1 MGSLAVLVTGAQP
14 PGLLR
19 LGVLVLHLATPCVPD
34 AYPKGWAE
42 DTPGRWS
49 GARWWRLTRRL
60 DAVRGVDP
68 LLVALGLLTLVTG
81 LVDAACYLGLGRVFT
96 ANMTGNVV
104 LLAFGAAGTQGLP
117 VLGPTVSL
125 MVFLVGAAGG
135 GRLAGRL
142 VGPANTPVS
151 ASARQRWLT
160 ITLLIELGL
169 VITAGVVAIGLPVD
183 GGGTR
188 RYVVIALLAAALGLQ
203 NATVRRLAVPDL
215 TTTVL
220 TLTLTGL
227 AADFGVAG
235 RSPRVGRRL
244 AAVGL
249 MAAGALVGALLL
261 RVDVALPVLAAAV
274 VIALATVVLRFG
286 GSRETT

>member
-1 MGSLAVLVTGAQP
+1 MQQMEGEAVPTAAGS
-14 PGLLR
+14 R
-19 LGVLVLHLATPCVPD
+19 RF
-34 AYPKGWAE
+34 
-42 DTPGRWS
+42 DTV
-49 GARWWRLTRRL
+49 RR
-60 DAVRGVDP
+60 ADP
-68 LLVALGLLTLVTG
+68 LLVGLGVLTLVTG

-125 MVFLVGAAGG
+125 LVFLVGAAGG
-135 GRLAGRL
+135 GWLAARL
-142 VGPANTPVS
+142 VGPANADVS
-151 ASARQRWLT
+151 ASARQRWLS
-160 ITLLIELGL
+160 ITLLIELAL
-169 VITAGVVAIGLPVD
+169 VTAAGVVAIGLPVD
-183 GGGTR
+183 GGGGR
-188 RYVVIALLAAALGLQ
+188 RYAVIALLAAALGLQ
-203 NATVRRLAVPDL
+203 NSTVRRLAVPDL

-227 AADFGVAG
+227 AADFGLAG

-249 MAAGALVGALLL
+249 MAAGALMGALLL

-274 VIALATVVLRFG
+274 VITLAAVALRFG
-286 GSRETT
+286 RTPETSSADSFAAVTRPGSRHSRGA

>member
-1 MGSLAVLVTGAQP
+1 MES
-14 PGLLR
+14 
-19 LGVLVLHLATPCVPD
+19 
-34 AYPKGWAE
+34 E
-42 DTPGRWS
+42 
-49 GARWWRLTRRL
+49 
-60 DAVRGVDP
+60 AVRTATGSRRFDAMRHADP
-68 LLVALGLLTLVTG
+68 FLVALGLLTLVTG

-125 MVFLVGAAGG
+125 LVFLVGATGG
-135 GRLAGRL
+135 GRLATRL
-142 VGPANTPVS
+142 VGPATTPVS
-151 ASARQRWLT
+151 ASARHRWLG

-169 VITAGVVAIGLPVD
+169 VLTGGVVAIGLPVD
-183 GGGTR
+183 GGSGR
-188 RYVVIALLAAALGLQ
+188 HYVVIALLAAALGLQ

-227 AADFGVAG
+227 AADSRLAG
-235 RSPRVGRRL
+235 GHNPRAGRRL

-249 MAAGALVGALLL
+249 MAAGALAGALLL

-274 VIALATVVLRFG
+274 VIALSVAALRVG
-286 GSRETT
+286 R

>member
-1 MGSLAVLVTGAQP
+1 MPADAGST
-14 PGLLR
+14 
-19 LGVLVLHLATPCVPD
+19 
-34 AYPKGWAE
+34 
-42 DTPGRWS
+42 
-49 GARWWRLTRRL
+49 RL
-60 DAVRGVDP
+60 DAVRRADP

-96 ANMTGNVV
+96 ANMTGNVI

-135 GRLAGRL
+135 GWLATRL
-142 VGPANTPVS
+142 VGPASTPVS
-151 ASARQRWLT
+151 ASARHRWFG

-169 VITAGVVAIGLPVD
+169 VITAGVVAIGLPLD
-183 GGGTR
+183 GGGGR
-188 RYVVIALLAAALGLQ
+188 RYTVIGLLAAALGLQ
-203 NATVRRLAVPDL
+203 NATVRRLAVPDV

-220 TLTLTGL
+220 TMTLTGL
-227 AADFGVAG
+227 AADFRLAG
-235 RSPRVGRRL
+235 RGPRVGRRL

-274 VIALATVVLRFG
+274 VIALAAVALRFG
-286 GSRETT
+286 RSRETSPATASRP

>member
-1 MGSLAVLVTGAQP
+1 MPADAGSTRLAIV
-14 PGLLR
+14 
-19 LGVLVLHLATPCVPD
+19 
-34 AYPKGWAE
+34 
-42 DTPGRWS
+42 
-49 GARWWRLTRRL
+49 RR
-60 DAVRGVDP
+60 ADP

-104 LLAFGAAGTQGLP
+104 LLAFGAARTQGLP

-125 MVFLVGAAGG
+125 LVFLVGAVGG
-135 GRLAGRL
+135 GRLATRL

-151 ASARQRWLT
+151 ASTRQRWLSS
-160 ITLLIELGL
+160 TLLIELGL

-183 GGGTR
+183 GGGGR

-227 AADFGVAG
+227 AADSWLAG
-235 RSPRVGRRL
+235 GQSPRAGRRL
-244 AAVGL
+244 ATVGL

-261 RVDVALPVLAAAV
+261 RVDVAVPVLAAAV
-274 VIALATVVLRFG
+274 VIALAAVQLRRG
-286 GSRETT
+286 RSQQSHTTAPMGSRQSIGA